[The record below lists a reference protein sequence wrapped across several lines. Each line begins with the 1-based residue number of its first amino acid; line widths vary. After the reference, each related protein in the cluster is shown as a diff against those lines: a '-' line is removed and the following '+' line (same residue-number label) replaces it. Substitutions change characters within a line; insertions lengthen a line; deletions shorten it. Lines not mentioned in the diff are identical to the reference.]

1 MGQEKSCLFSFAAIH
16 LYGSKH
22 LFKAFLYQ
30 NYSLFHTISVTR
42 QINKKGDFMNDFDA
56 MIEKYSK
63 ELVEA
68 RRKSMLSEIEQG
80 NAEPVFER
88 AESESNIAFYE
99 EPVMQEDPAQA
110 VEEPANI
117 DSSIPVMAML
127 SDDDIMPE
135 QESVNENVLAEDQ
148 DEPNEK
154 TEDDVPVNDS
164 GKEREQIKEE
174 APVQINRIRTEK
186 PFPLD
191 SEGKLKVQVFAANQT
206 YPISSAAVTVTE
218 TKGDK
223 IFFQG
228 FTDTS
233 GIVDD
238 IILPT
243 VSKEMSGSPSV
254 MKPYEQYDV
263 LIEHPRFVTR
273 KYVGV
278 PIFDGQKSVQTV
290 QLVPT
295 DLLDQKPDVVIE
307 SEPNELLL
315 RKEEV

>member
-1 MGQEKSCLFSFAAIH
+1 
-16 LYGSKH
+16 
-22 LFKAFLYQ
+22 
-30 NYSLFHTISVTR
+30 
-42 QINKKGDFMNDFDA
+42 MNDFDA

-88 AESESNIAFYE
+88 AEPESNIAFYE
-99 EPVMQEDPAQA
+99 EPVMQEEPAQA
-110 VEEPANI
+110 VEEPADI

-127 SDDDIMPE
+127 SDADIMPE
-135 QESVNENVLAEDQ
+135 QESVNEKVLAEDQ
-148 DEPNEK
+148 DVPNEK

-174 APVQINRIRTEK
+174 APVQINRIRAEK